1 MVDNITSMEQDLAAL
16 LSRRSVLIA
25 VAFVSTLEASAADV
39 QSEQITVSGAVKTA
53 LTLKV
58 DDLKAFPADQ
68 IISVT
73 VTRRVGDKEI
83 ASTVRGVKL
92 TAVLERA
99 GLASSDQN
107 DWKHTT
113 VLATATDGYQVV
125 FSWPELFNTEV
136 GGGALL
142 VFERDGQPLAAREGQ
157 IALASARDQRTGPRS
172 VKWLSRLNVKVLKD

>member
-1 MVDNITSMEQDLAAL
+1 MSRFHSSWCLRGAFTSALIAFTFVSMQAAL
-16 LSRRSVLIA
+16 
-25 VAFVSTLEASAADV
+25 AADV
-39 QSEQITVSGAVKTA
+39 QSEQVTVSGAVKTP
-53 LTLKV
+53 LVLKV

-73 VTRRVGDKEI
+73 VTRRVGDKET

-107 DWKHTT
+107 DWKHTA
-113 VLATATDGYQVV
+113 VIATATDGYEVV

-136 GGGALL
+136 GGGAVV
-142 VFERDGQPLAAREGQ
+142 VFERDGQPLAEREGR
-157 IALASARDQRTGPRS
+157 IALASARDLRTGPRS
-172 VKWLSRLNVKVLKD
+172 VRWLTRLDVKVLKD